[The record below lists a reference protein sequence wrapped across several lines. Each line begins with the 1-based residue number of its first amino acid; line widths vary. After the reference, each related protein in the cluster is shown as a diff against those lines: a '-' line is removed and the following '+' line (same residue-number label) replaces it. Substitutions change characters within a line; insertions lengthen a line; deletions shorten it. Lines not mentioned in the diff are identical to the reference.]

1 MPIEDDQLDQSVN
14 KFIILCVVALLA
26 ACTDAPR
33 GALQPAERPVILV
46 TGVTGT
52 QGGAVARELLSRGY
66 AVRGLSRN
74 PASQAGSAM
83 SERGVEMVRGNFD
96 DAASLAA
103 AMAGVYGV
111 FAVTDFWEHGYAT
124 EVRHGQQLVDA
135 AKKAGVNH
143 FVYTSVAGADDST
156 GIPHFDSKA
165 EVESYLYAS
174 GLDYSVIRPVEFMD
188 NLRYRLESIR
198 SGTFFDPRNP
208 DARHQW
214 IAASD
219 IGYFVGEAF
228 DDRDQ
233 WSGRTIEIAGDE
245 MSMAEFVHALARAS
259 GRDVR
264 YEQVPWDAFEAQA
277 GEEMTAMLRWFEDDG
292 YQVDVAALRAEHPS
306 LSTLDEYLASL
317 PWD

>member
-1 MPIEDDQLDQSVN
+1 MK
-14 KFIILCVVALLA
+14 KFLLLCVVALLA

-33 GALQPAERPVILV
+33 STPEDNEMQLILV

-83 SERGVEMVRGNFD
+83 SERGVEMMRGNFD
-96 DAASLAA
+96 DADSLAA

-111 FAVTDFWEHGYAT
+111 FAVTDFWEHGYGT

-135 AKKAGVNH
+135 AKKAGVKH

-174 GLDYSVIRPVEFMD
+174 GLDYSVVRPVEFMD
-188 NLRYRLESIR
+188 NLRYRLDSIR

-228 DDRDQ
+228 DNPDH
-233 WSGRTIEIAGDE
+233 WLGRTTEIAGDE
-245 MSMAEFVHALARAS
+245 MSIAEFMQALSKAS

-264 YEQVPWDAFEAQA
+264 HEQVPWDTFEAQA
-277 GEEMTAMLRWFEDDG
+277 GQEMTLMLRWFEADG
-292 YQVDVAALRAEHPS
+292 YQVDIVALRAQYPS
-306 LSTLDEYLASL
+306 LSTLDEYLVSL